1 MAKNE
6 PGLFPCL
13 CRVKLRAL
21 ELGKIGSV
29 VVIDG
34 KLRGISCGLLLTTS
48 SNGVSS
54 YCKITGTLTKKVWL
68 GEHQQQIGLSQPCTV
83 HRKAFDE

>member
-34 KLRGISCGLLLTTS
+34 KLRGISCGLFSHHFKQRGIFILQNHRNVNEGMARRASPTDWLVSTLYCS
-48 SNGVSS
+48 SES
-54 YCKITGTLTKKVWL
+54 I
-68 GEHQQQIGLSQPCTV
+68 
-83 HRKAFDE
+83 R